1 MKTPI
6 IPIEKADEKTINL
19 LIELGYLY
27 VDEKGIHATEKK
39 QQLETR
45 E

>member
-6 IPIEKADEKTINL
+6 IPIENADEKLINV

-27 VDEKGIHATEKK
+27 VDENGIHVAEQK
-39 QQLETR
+39 
-45 E
+45 

>member
-6 IPIEKADEKTINL
+6 IPIEKADDKTIEA
-19 LIELGYLY
+19 LINAGYLY
-27 VDEKGIHATEKK
+27 VDENGIHAKE
-39 QQLETR
+39 QNE

>member
-6 IPIEKADEKTINL
+6 IPIEKAEEKTINL

-27 VDEKGIHATEKK
+27 VDENGIHAAEQKN
-39 QQLETR
+39 
-45 E
+45 

>member
-6 IPIEKADEKTINL
+6 IPIEKANEETVKA

-27 VDEKGIHATEKK
+27 VDESGLHVTE
-39 QQLETR
+39 ETKEITR
-45 E
+45 

>member
-6 IPIEKADEKTINL
+6 IPIEKAEEKTINL

-27 VDEKGIHATEKK
+27 VDENGIHAKDE
-39 QQLETR
+39 Q
-45 E
+45 

>member
-6 IPIEKADEKTINL
+6 IPIKKADEKTINT

-27 VDEKGIHATEKK
+27 VDEDGIHAAEQK
-39 QQLETR
+39 E